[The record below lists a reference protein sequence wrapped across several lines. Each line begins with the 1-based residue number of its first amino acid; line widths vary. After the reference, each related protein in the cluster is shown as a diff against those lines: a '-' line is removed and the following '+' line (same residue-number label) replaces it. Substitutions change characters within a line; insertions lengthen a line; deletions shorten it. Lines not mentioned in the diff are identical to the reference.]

1 MSKIADR
8 QRIYQQM
15 LNSQQDK
22 SAMEYFKEQIN
33 EAITEL
39 ENAKKHINTA
49 KIELGK
55 AYTGQVAKE
64 KGKKLENEI
73 QEINSIKQ
81 ELKNRVQELNQK
93 INSLSQDISAKQN
106 ELQSL

>member
-1 MSKIADR
+1 MADR
-8 QRIYQQM
+8 QHIYQQM

-39 ENAKKHINTA
+39 ENARKLINTA
-49 KIELGK
+49 KTELRK

-64 KGKKLENEI
+64 KEKKLENEI

-81 ELKNRVQELNQK
+81 ELKNRVEELNQK
-93 INSLSQDISAKQN
+93 INSLSQDISAKN
-106 ELQSL
+106 SELQRL